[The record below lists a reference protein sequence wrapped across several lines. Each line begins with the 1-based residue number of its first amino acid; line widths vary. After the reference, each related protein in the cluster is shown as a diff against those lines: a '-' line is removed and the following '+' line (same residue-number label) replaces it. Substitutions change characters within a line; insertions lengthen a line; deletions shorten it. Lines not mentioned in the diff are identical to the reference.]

1 MSRYV
6 LIPEDS
12 GLKNMQITI
21 PNGLLESKVTQK
33 QLKSLKKTT
42 SKSNIKNVRKVIRRL
57 NKQNVTVD
65 GFGQAVHNG
74 HVLKGIKY
82 DKAVRYAAR
91 GIKKKKYFEIN
102 KLL

>member
-1 MSRYV
+1 MSRYM

-12 GLKNMQITI
+12 GLKNMHITI
-21 PNGLLESKVTQK
+21 PNGLLESKVTRK

-42 SKSNIKNVRKVIRRL
+42 SNIKNVRKVIRRL

-82 DKAVRYAAR
+82 DKAVRYAVR

>member
-12 GLKNMQITI
+12 GSRSMRITI
-21 PNGLLESKVTQK
+21 PNGLLESKVNHK
-33 QLKSLKKTT
+33 RLKSLKKTT
-42 SKSNIKNVRKVIRRL
+42 SYTKNVRKIIHQL

-65 GFGQAVHNG
+65 SIGQAVHNG

-82 DKAVRYAAR
+82 EKAVRFAAR
-91 GIKKKKYFEIN
+91 GIKKKRYFEFN